1 MTNDIL
7 RFESPKEQSSIIKVF
22 GVGGGGCNAVKHMY
36 EQGIRGVDFIVC
48 NTDAQSLETNPV
60 PNKIQIGKKGLG
72 AGSVP
77 SVGKEAAMEDIEK
90 LRSAL
95 ENNTEMV
102 FITAGMGGGTGTGAA
117 PVLAELAREMGI
129 LTVGIVTL
137 PFGFEGRKRKGYAED
152 GINDLKKH
160 VDALLIICNDK
171 LRELYG
177 NLKVTEAF
185 DKADNILTTAAKSI
199 AEIITCI
206 GGINVDL
213 EDVKTVM
220 RESGVAIMGS
230 GRAQGEDRARK
241 AVEEALTSPLLNDSN
256 IRGAKNI
263 LLYLAYGGEELSMDE
278 VTEITEYVI
287 DEAGNDANVIWGYGT
302 DETLGDDI
310 SVTLIATGF
319 QPSEEGLM
327 DATQSK
333 NTVVHSLQPT
343 AKKETERI
351 TDLSPNKLT
360 HFEIVPNSVAAPET
374 SITPNASNI
383 ASQETHEAPIVHNLF
398 EDEQQTQKVSNENSL
413 TPMMKNEIKEMPAN
427 QNEAISVNSYQTEPA
442 EYSAQ
447 DETRTASR
455 FETLRSH
462 NSLLKTEDGLQKLEN
477 EPAYLRKGV
486 QINDTI
492 HSSETLSSDHRIS
505 QNADNQTVVEHK
517 NQFLF
522 DNVD

>member
-7 RFESPKEQSSIIKVF
+7 KFELPKDQSSIIKVF

-72 AGSVP
+72 AGSIP
-77 SVGKEAAMEDIEK
+77 SVGKEAAKEDIEK
-90 LRSAL
+90 LRDAL
-95 ENNTEMV
+95 QNNTEMV

-137 PFGFEGRKRKGYAED
+137 PFGFEGRKRRSYAEE
-152 GINDLKKH
+152 GISELKDH

-177 NLKVTEAF
+177 NLKMTEAF

-220 RESGVAIMGS
+220 RSSGVAIMGS
-230 GRAQGEDRARK
+230 GKANGEDRARK
-241 AVEEALTSPLLNDSN
+241 AVEDALTSPLLNDSN
-256 IRGAKNI
+256 IRGAKDI
-263 LLYLAYGGEELSMDE
+263 LLYLAYGNEELTMDE
-278 VTEITEYVI
+278 VAEITDYVI
-287 DEAGNDANVIWGYGT
+287 DESGQDANVIWGYGV
-302 DETLGDDI
+302 DPSLDNEI

-319 QPSEEGLM
+319 QASDNPNYNSVTTKKSIVRPLEM
-327 DATQSK
+327 PK
-333 NTVVHSLQPT
+333 NEPQQAPISS
-343 AKKETERI
+343 
-351 TDLSPNKLT
+351 DNLT
-360 HFEIVPNSVAAPET
+360 HFVVDHKMNEVEPNNFEPTAALKSE
-374 SITPNASNI
+374 
-383 ASQETHEAPIVHNLF
+383 PIKHQLF
-398 EDEQQTQKVSNENSL
+398 EDEVKPSTQPQENDL
-413 TPMMKNEIKEMPAN
+413 TPMMKAMNTSFQQADLDENQSYTEQKELD
-427 QNEAISVNSYQTEPA
+427 
-442 EYSAQ
+442 AQ
-447 DETRTASR
+447 DFNNDEFDAMDADRKAK
-455 FETLRSH
+455 LRSMS
-462 NSLLKTEDGLQKLEN
+462 NVIKTEQGLSDIERI
-477 EPAYLRKGV
+477 PAYLRKGV
-486 QINDTI
+486 VIND
-492 HSSETLSSDHRIS
+492 SYASSDVQSSTLLITT
-505 QNADNQTVVEHK
+505 NEENVVEIKRK
-517 NQFLF
+517 NPYLF

>member
-7 RFESPKEQSSIIKVF
+7 KFELPKEQSSIIKVF

-77 SVGKEAAMEDIEK
+77 SVGKEAAIEDIEK
-90 LRSAL
+90 LRAAL

-137 PFGFEGRKRKGYAED
+137 PFGFEGRKRRGYAED
-152 GINDLKKH
+152 GINDLKDH

-199 AEIITCI
+199 AEIITCV

-230 GRAQGEDRARK
+230 GRAQGEDRARH

-263 LLYLAYGGEELSMDE
+263 LLYLAYGNEELSMDE
-278 VTEITEYVI
+278 VTEITEFVI

-302 DETLGDDI
+302 DETLDNDI

-319 QPSEEGLM
+319 RSSDNLM
-327 DATQSK
+327 IDAAETKTAIVHPLQVAHAKEKEVSNAFSSSSLTNFEVASK
-333 NTVVHSLQPT
+333 VPTSPVENTTVVAEAPSLSM
-343 AKKETERI
+343 E
-351 TDLSPNKLT
+351 S
-360 HFEIVPNSVAAPET
+360 
-374 SITPNASNI
+374 AS
-383 ASQETHEAPIVHNLF
+383 APIVHNLY
-398 EDEQQTQKVSNENSL
+398 EEERPKESVENSL
-413 TPMMKNEIKEMPAN
+413 TPVMKVVKEESAQQSVSDKLAELVEESVSTPSELN
-427 QNEAISVNSYQTEPA
+427 PSVNN
-442 EYSAQ
+442 
-447 DETRTASR
+447 SR
-455 FETLRSH
+455 IEILRKYNTLI
-462 NSLLKTEDGLQKLEN
+462 KTEDGLSAIEN
-477 EPAYLRKGV
+477 QPAYLRKGV
-486 QINDTI
+486 QINDTMA
-492 HSSETLSSDHRIS
+492 SSDLQSSALRIS
-505 QNADNQTVVEHK
+505 QNEENQTVIERK
-517 NQFLF
+517 NPYLF